1 MFVYKEPKIKH
12 LKKHNGLLYQKK
24 VTKMKKS
31 DYQNISSKYSIRGF
45 AIGLI
50 LTVVI
55 FLLSLDAIPIQQAG
69 GGIGQLLYLVPGLW
83 IVLLL
88 PVIFAVTGYQVANV
102 FVNAIRKQNRRIE
115 EEAGKTKMVLGF
127 IDNLRQGKL
136 EETLPNNQKR
146 DALTKALIKL
156 REFMVQSRK
165 DQEQR
170 RLEEEQRNWVT
181 QGLAQFAELLR
192 KNNDNLEELSYNI
205 IHYLVNYMKINQGG
219 VFLVNQ
225 PNGAEKYFEMTAC
238 VAYDRKK
245 FADKTIQWGDGLIGR
260 CALEK
265 ATVYLTDVPQ
275 DYVNIT
281 SGLGEATPK
290 AILIVPLKANEEIY
304 GVIEL
309 ASFHVFQQ
317 FEIEFVERL
326 GESIALTIST
336 VKTNMQTSK
345 LLKETQIQAE
355 KMAQQEE
362 ELRQNL
368 EEMKATQEESERQAL
383 EMQGILDAIDHA
395 AISCEFETDGSL
407 ISVNHN
413 FLSTFKYRPEE
424 IEDQNLRIFFF
435 KEDVGE
441 LDKILAQLQDGQN
454 FRERVRRRTKLGEE
468 IYLLTTY
475 SPVIDNDGEIMKILS
490 LESDVTEQV
499 QMEDA
504 LKRSKDELGVML
516 EEARNEVKGH
526 FKEIESVKIRNEKTL
541 EGALDAIIT
550 TNKGGVL
557 EFFNAAAEKLWGYS
571 RDEVLGEHVSKLFS
585 KDATKN
591 DAFVSAFVNS
601 DGSKVIGERKEVP
614 ILNKYSEEIPVLFL
628 LSDAEVGDDHSYTA
642 FIQNVEVEL
651 F

>member
-1 MFVYKEPKIKH
+1 
-12 LKKHNGLLYQKK
+12 
-24 VTKMKKS
+24 MKKA
-31 DYQNISSKYSIRGF
+31 DYKNILSKYSLRGF
-45 AIGLI
+45 ALGLG
-50 LTVVI
+50 LAVVI
-55 FLLSLDAIPIQQAG
+55 LLLSLDAGPLQQTG
-69 GGIGQLLYLVPGLW
+69 KGLGQLLYLVPGMW
-83 IVLLL
+83 VVLFL
-88 PVIFAVTGYQVANV
+88 PFIFAFAGYQIANV
-102 FVNAIRKQNRRIE
+102 FAKALRKQNKRIKK
-115 EEAGKTKMVLGF
+115 EAGKTKMVLGF

-136 EETLPNNQKR
+136 EGALPAEHQKT
-146 DALTKALIKL
+146 DALTKALINL
-156 REFMVQSRK
+156 REFMVKSKK

-170 RLEEEQRNWVT
+170 RLEEEQRTWVT

-219 VFLVNQ
+219 VFLLNQ
-225 PNGAEKYFEMTAC
+225 PSNGGESNFEMTAC

-245 FADKTIQWGDGLIGR
+245 FADKSVGWGEGLIGR

-265 ATVYLTDVPQ
+265 ETIYMTDVPG

-309 ASFHVFQQ
+309 ASFHPFQE

-336 VKTNMQTSK
+336 VKTNIKTSK

-355 KMAQQEE
+355 KMSQQEE

-368 EEMKATQEESERQAL
+368 EEMKATQEESERQAV
-383 EMQGILDAIDHA
+383 EMQGILEAIDHA
-395 AISCEFETDGSL
+395 AISCEFETDGTL

-454 FRERVRRRTKLGEE
+454 FRGRVRRRTKLGEE

-475 SPVIDNDGEIMKILS
+475 SPVMDNDGEIMKILS

-516 EEARNEVKGH
+516 DEARNEVKEH

-550 TNKGGVL
+550 TNKEGML
-557 EFFNAAAEKLWGYS
+557 EFFNAAAEKLWGYD
-571 RDEVLGEHVSKLFS
+571 RQEVLGEHVSKLFS
-585 KDATKN
+585 KDTAKN
-591 DAFVSAFVNS
+591 DSFVAAFVNS
-601 DGSKVIGERKEVP
+601 NGSKVIGERKEVP
-614 ILNKYSEEIPVLFL
+614 ILNKYGEEVPVLFL

>member
-1 MFVYKEPKIKH
+1 MKRTDYK
-12 LKKHNGLLYQKK
+12 
-24 VTKMKKS
+24 
-31 DYQNISSKYSIRGF
+31 NILSKYTLRGF
-45 AIGLI
+45 AFGLV
-50 LTVVI
+50 LAVI
-55 FLLSLDAIPIQQAG
+55 IILLSLDAVSLQQAG
-69 GGIGQLLYLVPGLW
+69 GGLGRLLYLVPGMW
-83 IVLLL
+83 IVVLFPFITAIATHFLSR
-88 PVIFAVTGYQVANV
+88 V
-102 FVNAIRKQNRRIE
+102 FVGAIRKQNKRIQ
-115 EEAGKTKMVLGF
+115 EEAGKTKMVLDF

-136 EETLPNNQKR
+136 DEALPAEQKK
-146 DALTKALIKL
+146 DALTKALLKL
-156 REFMVQSRK
+156 REYMVQSKK

-170 RLEEEQRNWVT
+170 RIEEEQRNWVT

-219 VFLVNQ
+219 VFLVN
-225 PNGAEKYFEMTAC
+225 NDNEENTYFEMKAC

-245 FADKTIQWGDGLIGR
+245 YADKTIQWGEGLIGR

-265 ATVYLTDVPQ
+265 ETIYMTEVPE

-309 ASFHVFQQ
+309 ASFHPFHQY
-317 FEIEFVERL
+317 EIEFVERL

-336 VKTNMQTSK
+336 VKTNIQTSK

-355 KMAQQEE
+355 KMSQQEE

-368 EEMKATQEESERQAL
+368 EEMKATQEESERREL
-383 EMQGILDAIDHA
+383 EMQGILEAIDHA
-395 AISCEFETDGSL
+395 AIRCEFETDGNL

-413 FLSTFKYRPEE
+413 FLNTFKYRPEE
-424 IEDQNLRIFFF
+424 VEDQNLKIFFF
-435 KEDVGE
+435 KEDSAE
-441 LDKILAQLQDGQN
+441 LDKILAQLQEGQN
-454 FRERVRRRTKLGEE
+454 FRGRVRRRTKPGEE

-475 SPVIDNDGEIMKILS
+475 SPVMDNEGQIMKIIS
-490 LESDVTEQV
+490 LENDVTEQV
-499 QMEDA
+499 QMEEA

-516 EEARNEVKGH
+516 EEARNEVKEH
-526 FKEIESVKIRNEKTL
+526 FKEVEAVKIRNEKTL

-550 TNKGGVL
+550 TNKDGVL

-571 RDEVLGEHVSKLFS
+571 REDVLGDHVFKLFS
-585 KDATKN
+585 KETAKN
-591 DAFVSAFVNS
+591 DPFVQAFVNS
-601 DGSKVIGERKEVP
+601 DGSKVVGERKEVS
-614 ILNKYSEEIPVLFL
+614 ILNKYGEEIPVLFL
-628 LSDAEVGDDHSYTA
+628 LSEAQVGDDHSYTA

>member
-1 MFVYKEPKIKH
+1 
-12 LKKHNGLLYQKK
+12 
-24 VTKMKKS
+24 
-31 DYQNISSKYSIRGF
+31 
-45 AIGLI
+45 
-50 LTVVI
+50 
-55 FLLSLDAIPIQQAG
+55 
-69 GGIGQLLYLVPGLW
+69 
-83 IVLLL
+83 
-88 PVIFAVTGYQVANV
+88 
-102 FVNAIRKQNRRIE
+102 
-115 EEAGKTKMVLGF
+115 
-127 IDNLRQGKL
+127 
-136 EETLPNNQKR
+136 
-146 DALTKALIKL
+146 
-156 REFMVQSRK
+156 
-165 DQEQR
+165 
-170 RLEEEQRNWVT
+170 VT

-205 IHYLVNYMKINQGG
+205 IHYLVNYMKVNQGG
-219 VFLVNQ
+219 VFLRTQ
-225 PNGAEKYFEMTAC
+225 AGGEDYFEMTAC
-238 VAYDRKK
+238 VAYERKK
-245 FADKTIQWGDGLIGR
+245 YADKTIQWGEGLIGR

-265 ATVYLTDVPQ
+265 GTIYITDVPE

-309 ASFHVFQQ
+309 AAFSTFHE
-317 FEIEFVERL
+317 FEIDFVERL

-336 VKTNMQTSK
+336 VKTNIQTSK

-355 KMAQQEE
+355 KMSQQEE

-368 EEMKATQEESERQAL
+368 EEMKATQEESERREL

-395 AISCEFETDGSL
+395 AISSEFETDGTL

-413 FLSTFKYRPEE
+413 FLNTFKYRPEE
-424 IEDQNLRIFFF
+424 IEDQNLKIFFF

-454 FRERVRRRTKLGEE
+454 FRGRVRRRTKLGEE
-468 IYLLTTY
+468 IYLLSTY
-475 SPVIDNDGEIMKILS
+475 SPVMDHEGEIMKIIS

-504 LKRSKDELGVML
+504 LKRSKDELGIML
-516 EEARNEVKGH
+516 EEARNEVKEH

-550 TNKGGVL
+550 TNKDGKV
-557 EFFNAAAEKLWGYS
+557 EFFNAAAEKLWGHN
-571 RDEVLGEHVSKLFS
+571 REEVLGDHVAKLFS
-585 KDATKN
+585 KDAVKN
-591 DAFVSAFVNS
+591 NTFVSAFVNS
-601 DGSKVIGERKEVP
+601 KGSKVIGDRKEVP
-614 ILNKYSEEIPVLFL
+614 ILNKYGEEVSVLFL
-628 LSDAEVGDDHSYTA
+628 LSDAQVGDDHSYTA

>member
-1 MFVYKEPKIKH
+1 
-12 LKKHNGLLYQKK
+12 
-24 VTKMKKS
+24 MKKT
-31 DYQNISSKYSIRGF
+31 DYKRILSKYSLRGF
-45 AIGLI
+45 ALGLI
-50 LTVVI
+50 LAAIV
-55 FLLSLDAIPIQQAG
+55 FLLSFDAKIVQQYG
-69 GGIGQLLYLVPGLW
+69 GGFGNLLALMPGLW
-83 IVLLL
+83 LVLLFPFL
-88 PVIFAVTGYQVANV
+88 FAIIGYQVANV
-102 FVNAIRKQNRRIE
+102 FVRSIRKQNKRIKR
-115 EEAGKTKMVLGF
+115 EAGKTKMVLGF
-127 IDNLRQGKL
+127 IDSLRQGNL
-136 EETLPNNQKR
+136 EESLPDNQRR

-156 REFMVQSRK
+156 REFMVQSKK

-170 RLEEEQRNWVT
+170 RLEEEQRTWVT

-219 VFLVNQ
+219 VFLLNQ
-225 PNGAEKYFEMTAC
+225 PANGDEKYFEMTAC
-238 VAYDRKK
+238 VAYERKK
-245 FADKTIQWGDGLIGR
+245 FADKVIGWGEGLVGR

-265 ATVYLTDVPQ
+265 STIYMTDVPE

-290 AILIVPLKANEEIY
+290 AVLLVPLKANEEIY

-309 ASFHVFQQ
+309 ASFHEFEQ
-317 FEIEFVERL
+317 FEIEFVEKL

-336 VKTNMQTSK
+336 VKTNMKTSK

-395 AISCEFETDGSL
+395 AISCEFETDGTL

-441 LDKILAQLQDGQN
+441 LDKILAQLQEGQN
-454 FRERVRRRTKLGEE
+454 FRGRVRRRTKLGEE

-475 SPVIDNDGEIMKILS
+475 SPVVDNDGEIMKILS
-490 LESDVTEQV
+490 LENDVTEQV
-499 QMEDA
+499 QMEEA

-550 TNKGGVL
+550 TNKEGML
-557 EFFNAAAEKLWGYS
+557 EFFNAAAEKLWGYNRS
-571 RDEVLGEHVSKLFS
+571 EVLGEHVSNLFS
-585 KDATKN
+585 KDAVKN
-591 DAFVSAFVNS
+591 DAFVSAFVSSN
-601 DGSKVIGERKEVP
+601 GSKVIGERKEVP
-614 ILNKYSEEIPVLFL
+614 ILNKYGEEVPVLFL

>member
-1 MFVYKEPKIKH
+1 MKNTDYK
-12 LKKHNGLLYQKK
+12 
-24 VTKMKKS
+24 
-31 DYQNISSKYSIRGF
+31 NILSKYSLRGF
-45 AIGLI
+45 VLGLI
-50 LTVVI
+50 LAVII
-55 FLLSLDAIPIQQAG
+55 FLLSLDSVVIQQAG
-69 GGIGQLLYLVPGLW
+69 GGLDHLLYLIPGMW

-88 PVIFAVTGYQVANV
+88 PIIFAVSGYFVANI
-102 FVNAIRKQNRRIE
+102 FVDAIRKQNKRIKK
-115 EEAGKTKMVLGF
+115 EANKTKMVLGF
-127 IDNLRQGKL
+127 IHNLREGKL
-136 EETLPNNQKR
+136 DEALPTDQKR

-156 REFMVQSRK
+156 REYMVQSKK

-170 RLEEEQRNWVT
+170 RLEEEQRTWVT

-205 IHYLVNYMKINQGG
+205 IHYLVNYMKVNQGG
-219 VFLVNQ
+219 VFLLNDE
-225 PNGAEKYFEMTAC
+225 GKHEKYFEMTAC

-245 FADKTIQWGDGLIGR
+245 FPDKVIPWGEGLIGR

-265 ATVYLTDVPQ
+265 DTIYMTEVPE

-290 AILIVPLKANEEIY
+290 AVIIVPLKANDEIY

-309 ASFHVFQQ
+309 ASFHA
-317 FEIEFVERL
+317 FENYEIDFVERL

-355 KMAQQEE
+355 KMGQQEE

-368 EEMKATQEESERQAL
+368 EEMKATQEESERREL
-383 EMQGILDAIDHA
+383 EMQGILEAIDHA
-395 AISCEFETDGSL
+395 AISCEFETDGTL

-413 FLSTFKYRPEE
+413 FLDTFKYRPEE
-424 IEDQNLRIFFF
+424 IEDQNLKIFFF
-435 KEDVGE
+435 KEDVSE

-454 FRERVRRRTKLGEE
+454 FRGRVRRRTKLGEE

-475 SPVIDNDGEIMKILS
+475 SPVVDNDGQIIKIMS
-490 LESDVTEQV
+490 LENDVTEQV
-499 QMEDA
+499 LMEEA
-504 LKRSKDELGVML
+504 LKRSKDELGAML
-516 EEARNEVKGH
+516 EEARNEVKEH

-541 EGALDAIIT
+541 EGALDSIIT
-550 TNKGGVL
+550 TNQDGIV
-557 EFFNAAAEKLWGYS
+557 EFFNASAEKLWGYS
-571 RDEVLGEHVSKLFS
+571 RDEVLGQHVSMLFS
-585 KDATKN
+585 KDAAKN
-591 DAFVSAFVNS
+591 DSFVSAFINS
-601 DGSKVIGERKEVP
+601 KGSKVIGERKEVP
-614 ILNKYSEEIPVLFL
+614 ILNKYGEEIPVLFL

>member
-1 MFVYKEPKIKH
+1 
-12 LKKHNGLLYQKK
+12 
-24 VTKMKKS
+24 MKKA
-31 DYQNISSKYSIRGF
+31 DYKNILSKYSLRGF
-45 AIGLI
+45 ALGLGLAVLI
-50 LTVVI
+50 L
-55 FLLSLDAIPIQQAG
+55 LLSLDAGPLQQTG
-69 GGIGQLLYLVPGLW
+69 KGLGQLLYLVPGMW
-83 IVLLL
+83 VVLLL
-88 PVIFAVTGYQVANV
+88 PFIFAFAGYQVANI
-102 FVNAIRKQNRRIE
+102 FARAFRKQHKRIKK
-115 EEAGKTKMVLGF
+115 EAGKTKMVLGF

-136 EETLPNNQKR
+136 EETLPADHRKS
-146 DALTKALIKL
+146 DALTKALINL
-156 REFMVQSRK
+156 REFMVQSKK

-170 RLEEEQRNWVT
+170 RLEEEQRTWVT

-219 VFLVNQ
+219 VFLLNQ
-225 PNGAEKYFEMTAC
+225 PANGGDSNFEMTAC

-245 FADKTIQWGDGLIGR
+245 FADKSIGWGEGLIGR

-265 ATVYLTDVPQ
+265 ETIYMTDIPE

-290 AILIVPLKANEEIY
+290 AVLIVPLKANEEIY

-309 ASFHVFQQ
+309 ASFHPFQE
-317 FEIEFVERL
+317 FEIDFVERL

-336 VKTNMQTSK
+336 VKTNIKTSK

-368 EEMKATQEESERQAL
+368 EEMKATQEESERQAV
-383 EMQGILDAIDHA
+383 EMQGILEAIDHA
-395 AISCEFETDGSL
+395 AISCEFETDGTL

-424 IEDQNLRIFFF
+424 IEDQNLKIFFF

-454 FRERVRRRTKLGEE
+454 FRGRVRRRTKLGEE

-475 SPVIDNDGEIMKILS
+475 SPVMDNDGEIMKILS

-499 QMEDA
+499 QMEEA
-504 LKRSKDELGVML
+504 LKRSKDELGIML
-516 EEARNEVKGH
+516 DEARNEVKEH

-550 TNKGGVL
+550 TNKEGML
-557 EFFNAAAEKLWGYS
+557 EFFNAAAEKLWGYD
-571 RDEVLGEHVSKLFS
+571 RQEVLGEHVSKLFS
-585 KDATKN
+585 KDTAKN
-591 DAFVSAFVNS
+591 DPFVAAFVNS
-601 DGSKVIGERKEVP
+601 KGSKVIGERKEVP
-614 ILNKYSEEIPVLFL
+614 ILNKYGEEVPVLFL

>member
-1 MFVYKEPKIKH
+1 
-12 LKKHNGLLYQKK
+12 
-24 VTKMKKS
+24 MKKK
-31 DYQNISSKYSIRGF
+31 DYKKILSKYSLRGF
-45 AIGLI
+45 ALGLVLAI
-50 LTVVI
+50 I
-55 FLLSLDAIPIQQAG
+55 IILLSFDSDLIQQSG
-69 GGIGQLLYLVPGLW
+69 NGLGQLLYLFPGMW
-83 IVLLL
+83 VVLLL
-88 PVIFAVTGYQVANV
+88 PFIFAVVGYQVANG
-102 FVNAIRKQNRRIE
+102 FVYVIRKQNNRIKK
-115 EEAGKTKMVLGF
+115 EAGKTKMVLGF
-127 IDNLRQGKL
+127 IDDLRQGKL
-136 EETLPNNQKR
+136 EETFSSDEKK

-156 REFMVQSRK
+156 REFMVQSKK

-170 RLEEEQRNWVT
+170 RLEEEQRTWVT

-219 VFLVNQ
+219 VFLLNQ
-225 PNGAEKYFEMTAC
+225 PANGGDKCFEMTAC
-238 VAYDRKK
+238 VAYERKK
-245 FADKTIQWGDGLIGR
+245 FADKTILLGEGLVGR

-265 ATVYLTDVPQ
+265 ATIYMTDVPD
-275 DYVNIT
+275 DYINIT

-290 AILIVPLKANEEIY
+290 AVLLVPLKANDEIY

-317 FEIEFVERL
+317 FEIEFVEKL

-336 VKTNMQTSK
+336 VKTNIKTSK

-395 AISCEFETDGSL
+395 AISCEFETDGTL

-435 KEDVGE
+435 KEDVDE
-441 LDKILAQLQDGQN
+441 LDKILAQLQEGQN
-454 FRERVRRRTKLGEE
+454 FRGRVRRRTKLGEE

-475 SPVIDNDGEIMKILS
+475 SPVVDNDGKIMKILS
-490 LESDVTEQV
+490 LENDVTEQV
-499 QMEDA
+499 QMEEA

-516 EEARNEVKGH
+516 EDAKNEVKEH
-526 FKEIESVKIRNEKTL
+526 FKEIEAVKIRNEKTL

-550 TNKGGVL
+550 TNREGML

-571 RDEVLGEHVSKLFS
+571 RQEVLGEHVSKLFS
-585 KDATKN
+585 KDTAKN
-591 DAFVSAFVNS
+591 DLFVSAFTSSN
-601 DGSKVIGERKEVP
+601 GSKVIGERKEVP
-614 ILNKYSEEIPVLFL
+614 ILNKYGEEIPVLFL

>member
-1 MFVYKEPKIKH
+1 
-12 LKKHNGLLYQKK
+12 
-24 VTKMKKS
+24 MKKT
-31 DYQNISSKYSIRGF
+31 DYKRILSKYSLSGF
-45 AIGLI
+45 ALGLI
-50 LTVVI
+50 LAAIV
-55 FLLSLDAIPIQQAG
+55 FLLSFDAEIVQQYG
-69 GGIGQLLYLVPGLW
+69 GGFGNLLALMPGLW
-83 IVLLL
+83 LVLLFPFL
-88 PVIFAVTGYQVANV
+88 FAIIGYQVANV
-102 FVNAIRKQNRRIE
+102 FVRSIRKQNKRIKR
-115 EEAGKTKMVLGF
+115 EAGKTKMVLGF
-127 IDNLRQGKL
+127 IDSLRQGNL
-136 EETLPNNQKR
+136 EESLPDNQRR

-156 REFMVQSRK
+156 REFMVQSKK

-170 RLEEEQRNWVT
+170 RLEEEQRTWVT

-219 VFLVNQ
+219 VFLLNQ
-225 PNGAEKYFEMTAC
+225 PANGDEKYFEMTAC
-238 VAYDRKK
+238 VAYERKK
-245 FADKTIQWGDGLIGR
+245 FADKIIGWGEGLVGR

-265 ATVYLTDVPQ
+265 STIYMTDVPEN
-275 DYVNIT
+275 YVNIT

-290 AILIVPLKANEEIY
+290 AVLLVPLKANEEIY

-309 ASFHVFQQ
+309 ASFHAFEH
-317 FEIEFVERL
+317 FEIEFVEKL

-336 VKTNMQTSK
+336 VKTNMKTSK

-395 AISCEFETDGSL
+395 AISCEFETDGTL

-441 LDKILAQLQDGQN
+441 LDKILAQLQEGQN
-454 FRERVRRRTKLGEE
+454 FRGRVRRRTKLGEE

-475 SPVIDNDGEIMKILS
+475 SPVVDNDGEIMKILS
-490 LESDVTEQV
+490 LENDVTEQV
-499 QMEDA
+499 QMEEA

-550 TNKGGVL
+550 TNKEGML
-557 EFFNAAAEKLWGYS
+557 EFFNAAAEKLWGYNRS
-571 RDEVLGEHVSKLFS
+571 EVLGEHVSNLFS
-585 KDATKN
+585 KDAVKN
-591 DAFVSAFVNS
+591 DTFVSAFVNS
-601 DGSKVIGERKEVP
+601 NGSKVIGERKEVP
-614 ILNKYSEEIPVLFL
+614 ILNKYGEEVPVLFL
-628 LSDAEVGDDHSYTA
+628 LSEAEVGDDHSYTA

>member
-1 MFVYKEPKIKH
+1 
-12 LKKHNGLLYQKK
+12 
-24 VTKMKKS
+24 MKKA
-31 DYQNISSKYSIRGF
+31 DYRNILSKYSLRGF
-45 AIGLI
+45 AFGLI
-50 LTVVI
+50 LALI
-55 FLLSLDAIPIQQAG
+55 IILLSLGAEPVRQSG
-69 GGIGQLLYLVPGLW
+69 GGIWHLLYLVPGIW
-83 IVLLL
+83 IVLLF
-88 PVIFAVTGYQVANV
+88 PVIFAIAGYQVSNV
-102 FVNAIRKQNRRIE
+102 FVKALRKQNKRIKK
-115 EEAGKTKMVLGF
+115 EAGKTKMVLAF

-136 EETLPNNQKR
+136 EEPIPNEQKR

-156 REFMVQSRK
+156 REFMLQSKK

-170 RLEEEQRNWVT
+170 RLEEEQRTWVT

-219 VFLVNQ
+219 FFLLNQ
-225 PNGAEKYFEMTAC
+225 PGPGEEGEKYFEMTAC

-245 FADKTIQWGDGLIGR
+245 FADKTIKWGEGLVGR

-265 ATVYLTDVPQ
+265 ATIYMTDVPD

-281 SGLGEATPK
+281 SGLGEATPG

-309 ASFHVFQQ
+309 ASFRPFQQ
-317 FEIEFVERL
+317 FEIEFVEKL

-336 VKTNMQTSK
+336 VKTNIKTSK

-368 EEMKATQEESERQAL
+368 EEMKATQEESERREV

-395 AISCEFETDGSL
+395 AISCEFETDGTL

-413 FLSTFKYRPEE
+413 FLNTFKYRPEE
-424 IEDQNLRIFFF
+424 IEGQNLRIFFF
-435 KEDVGE
+435 KEDVAE
-441 LDKILAQLQDGQN
+441 LDKILAQLQQGQN
-454 FRERVRRRTKLGEE
+454 FRGRVRRRTKPGEE

-475 SPVIDNDGEIMKILS
+475 SPVVDNDGEIMKILS

-499 QMEDA
+499 QMEEA
-504 LKRSKDELGVML
+504 LKRSKEELGVML
-516 EEARNEVKGH
+516 EEARNEVKEH
-526 FKEIESVKIRNEKTL
+526 FKEIEAVKIRNEKTL

-550 TNKGGVL
+550 TNKDGIL

-571 RDEVLGEHVSKLFS
+571 RDEVLGEHVSRLFS
-585 KDATKN
+585 KNAAKN
-591 DAFVSAFVNS
+591 DPFVSAFVNS
-601 DGSKVIGERKEVP
+601 KGSKVIGERKEVP
-614 ILNKYSEEIPVLFL
+614 ILNKYGEEIPVLFL
-628 LSDAEVGDDHSYTA
+628 LSDAKVGDDHSYTA

>member
-1 MFVYKEPKIKH
+1 MKRADYK
-12 LKKHNGLLYQKK
+12 
-24 VTKMKKS
+24 
-31 DYQNISSKYSIRGF
+31 NILSKYSLRGF
-45 AIGLI
+45 ALGLGLAVII
-50 LTVVI
+50 L
-55 FLLSLDAIPIQQAG
+55 LLSLDAGPLQQTG
-69 GGIGQLLYLVPGLW
+69 KGLGQLLYLVPGMW
-83 IVLLL
+83 VVLLL
-88 PVIFAVTGYQVANV
+88 PFIFAIAGYQVAAI
-102 FVNAIRKQNRRIE
+102 FGKAIRKQNKRIKK
-115 EEAGKTKMVLGF
+115 EAGKTKMVLGF

-136 EETLPNNQKR
+136 EETLPADHGKT
-146 DALTKALIKL
+146 DALTKALINL
-156 REFMVQSRK
+156 REFMVQSKK

-170 RLEEEQRNWVT
+170 RLEEEQRTWVT

-219 VFLVNQ
+219 VFLLNQ
-225 PNGAEKYFEMTAC
+225 PSNGGEKFFEMTAC

-245 FADKTIQWGDGLIGR
+245 FADRTINWGEGLIGR

-265 ATVYLTDVPQ
+265 ETIYMTDVPE

-290 AILIVPLKANEEIY
+290 AVLIVPLKANEEIY

-309 ASFHVFQQ
+309 ASFHPFQE
-317 FEIEFVERL
+317 FEVEFVERL

-336 VKTNMQTSK
+336 VKTNIKTSK

-368 EEMKATQEESERQAL
+368 EEMKATQEESERQAV
-383 EMQGILDAIDHA
+383 EMQGILEAIDHA
-395 AISCEFETDGSL
+395 AISCEFETDGTL

-454 FRERVRRRTKLGEE
+454 FRGRVRRRTKLGEE

-475 SPVIDNDGEIMKILS
+475 SPVMDNDGEIMKILS

-499 QMEDA
+499 QMEEA

-526 FKEIESVKIRNEKTL
+526 FKEIEAVKIRNEKTL

-550 TNKGGVL
+550 TNKEGIL
-557 EFFNAAAEKLWGYS
+557 EFFNAAAEKLWGYD
-571 RDEVLGEHVSKLFS
+571 RQEVLGEHVSKLFS
-585 KDATKN
+585 KDSAKN
-591 DAFVSAFVNS
+591 DAFVAAFVNS
-601 DGSKVIGERKEVP
+601 NGSKVIGERKEVP
-614 ILNKYSEEIPVLFL
+614 ILNKYGEEVPVLFL